1 MSIRKKLYLMLF
13 FVLFVI
19 TGMTALAY
27 IRDRSVIADLV
38 DSTGMDTVKASS
50 MAVDE
55 RFDTSISVLDTCA
68 EVLQRNWLQKNVN
81 EEQDI
86 ESFLKGLLS
95 VVQRHGINNIIF
107 GFEST
112 GRLSDA
118 GGWQEPEDYDARTRD
133 WYKKGVEGKGKVT
146 ISDPY
151 IDLEVK
157 KPVLTLSRALYDDHG
172 KLLGIVGGDILLDEL
187 NDYVKNIR
195 ILDKGHGFLLLKDGM
210 LLAGLHPEDTLKVNV
225 ASDSKI
231 PEALKKIA
239 QRMIRGETGAQEYA
253 YEGDEQKAFFTPVKT
268 GFFLAVAFPVSEIR
282 ARVKDLTVLL
292 MVIAAIAL
300 IVTAVVIV
308 LLNRG
313 LTRSIRSIQ
322 DTTERLGSGDLT
334 VHYDDSAGDELA

>member
-1 MSIRKKLYLMLF
+1 
-13 FVLFVI
+13 
-19 TGMTALAY
+19 
-27 IRDRSVIADLV
+27 
-38 DSTGMDTVKASS
+38 

-68 EVLQRNWLQKNVN
+68 EILQRSWVQKNVN

-95 VVQRHGINNIIF
+95 VAQRHGINNIIF

-157 KPVLTLSRALYDDHG
+157 KPVLTLSRAIYDEHG
-172 KLLGIVGGDILLDEL
+172 KLFGIVGGDILLDEL

-195 ILDKGHGFLLLKDGM
+195 ILDKGHGFLLLKNGM
-210 LLAGLHPEDTLKVNV
+210 LLAGLHSEDTLKVNV
-225 ASDSKI
+225 TSDSKI
-231 PEALKKIA
+231 PKALKI
-239 QRMIRGETGAQEYA
+239 G
-253 YEGDEQKAFFTPVKT
+253 
-268 GFFLAVAFPVSEIR
+268 R
-282 ARVKDLTVLL
+282 AHV
-292 MVIAAIAL
+292 
-300 IVTAVVIV
+300 
-308 LLNRG
+308 
-313 LTRSIRSIQ
+313 
-322 DTTERLGSGDLT
+322 
-334 VHYDDSAGDELA
+334 